1 MSTFPKTSDNCPIER
16 LAHAHFFKKL
26 TDFADYFVVGTHF
39 LQFCQTLGPSLVIS
53 TMIVVASVLFPCVS

>member
-1 MSTFPKTSDNCPIER
+1 MLTFPKTSGDCPFDR

-53 TMIVVASVLFPCVS
+53 TRIVVALVLFPCVS